1 MLSRLLSKASS
12 LKVRASTLRV
22 LTQIAFVAIISNIS
36 IRHMLYGNGPGG
48 SMSIH
53 SYCPLGGFETL
64 FTLISSGNFLA
75 KTTPFNLTL
84 FIVIVVSVFLFGR
97 SFCGW
102 VCPFGS
108 VIEWLGRLGRKASFD
123 VKNIP
128 PTVDRLLR
136 SAKYLIL
143 ALIVFGTYSTGR
155 MVFAEYDPY
164 PALFH
169 FGVWTE
175 VSSAAIVILALTL
188 ISSVFVER
196 GWCRYACP
204 LGAITAIFA
213 KFSIPKV
220 ATNSSTCVGCRTC
233 SDNKCTMGI
242 KKHQLENN
250 NLECVMCLRCVEDC
264 KPGSIKIARP
274 IMISQATKVVR
285 QHILG
290 NIKRINVKG
299 KRA

>member
-1 MLSRLLSKASS
+1 
-12 LKVRASTLRV
+12 
-22 LTQIAFVAIISNIS
+22 
-36 IRHMLYGNGPGG
+36 
-48 SMSIH
+48 MSIH

-64 FTLISSGNFLA
+64 FTLIPNGSFLA
-75 KTTPFNLTL
+75 KTAPFNLTL
-84 FIVIVVSVFLFGR
+84 FIIIVVSVLLLGR
-97 SFCGW
+97 GFCGW

-128 PTVDRLLR
+128 PAVDCLLR
-136 SAKYLIL
+136 SVKYLIL

-188 ISSVFVER
+188 ISSIFIER

-213 KFSIPKV
+213 KFSILKV
-220 ATNSSTCVGCRTC
+220 VANGSTCVGCRTC
-233 SDNKCTMGI
+233 SDIKCTMGI
-242 KKHQLENN
+242 KKHQLENK

-264 KPGSIKIARP
+264 RPGSIKIARP
-274 IMISQATKVVR
+274 TMISQATRDMR
-285 QHILG
+285 QYILG
-290 NIKRINVKG
+290 NIKRISVRS

>member
-1 MLSRLLSKASS
+1 MLSRLLSKVNS
-12 LKVRASTLRV
+12 LKARPLALRV

-64 FTLISSGNFLA
+64 FTLISSGSFLA
-75 KTTPFNLTL
+75 KTTSFNITL

-97 SFCGW
+97 GFCGW

-128 PTVDRLLR
+128 PAVDRLLR
-136 SAKYLIL
+136 SVKYLIL
-143 ALIVFGTYSTGR
+143 ASIVFGTYSTGR

-175 VSSAAIVILALTL
+175 ISSAAIVILALTL
-188 ISSVFVER
+188 ISSIFVER

-204 LGAITAIFA
+204 LGAITAIFT
-213 KFSIPKV
+213 KFSILRV
-220 ATNSSTCVGCRTC
+220 AANSSTCVGCRTC

-242 KKHQLENN
+242 KKHQLENSS
-250 NLECVMCLRCVEDC
+250 LECVMCLRCIEDC
-264 KPGSIKIARP
+264 KPGSIKIVRP
-274 IMISQATKVVR
+274 TMISQATRVVR
-285 QHILG
+285 QRMLG
-290 NIKRINVKG
+290 NIKRIDAKS
-299 KRA
+299 K